1 MEGAGMLLS
10 REGKRWRGGEEGKR
24 EQEREKREEEGE
36 KISKKMI
43 LDEWSLIWYNKLLM
57 KNADKG

>member
-1 MEGAGMLLS
+1 ME
-10 REGKRWRGGEEGKR
+10 RRGRRKERRGEREEGKG
-24 EQEREKREEEGE
+24 EQERERREEEGE